1 MKLFASIAT
10 TVIIASAVWGLVLF
24 QPALAESA
32 KVPQMDKQLEP
43 AQDALAGTE
52 HYLRGVTKTI
62 SLKTVPTL
70 LEEFEDTYIQT
81 GKLPEN
87 FDRIIILY
95 QEFNPS
101 FTEAKVTIGFN
112 VAKSPLA
119 NDLIKLPPIEK
130 TELLLK
136 RGDHSESELT
146 TAWEAINFQKSV
158 KAVIEIHFLE
168 SKGESESSQLSV
180 YYQ

>member
-10 TVIIASAVWGLVLF
+10 TVAITGAVWGLVLF
-24 QPALAESA
+24 QPALAESPKA
-32 KVPQMDKQLEP
+32 PQVEEQLKP
-43 AQDALAGTE
+43 THNALTGNE

-62 SLKTVPTL
+62 SLKAMPAL
-70 LEEFEDTYIQT
+70 LEEFEDSYIQT

-95 QEFNPS
+95 QEFNAS

-119 NDLIKLPPIEK
+119 NDQIKLPPMDR

-146 TAWEAINFQKSV
+146 KAWEEINFQKSV

-168 SKGESESSQLSV
+168 SRGEPESSQLSV